1 MCSINKLCAT
11 SLFTFV
17 LLGSGCGG
25 GSPSSNTEPTAPLPS
40 IGIAAPQVITGTEP
54 TAQPPSSNID
64 APQLITNEP
73 GVWRL
78 PGSVP
83 DEQGGFADCG
93 PVRTM
98 LRAPNPTQAKHS
110 LDESTS
116 GMSTC
121 VMPGSFQ
128 NSWEFPD
135 LPNVDFVGR
144 DKLIYLNTDIMGDL
158 RINGTRIQVNLVGG
172 HVVRGR
178 VCIVAGS
185 MHISYA
191 GYTPAFCS

>member
-1 MCSINKLCAT
+1 MPLISKLCAT
-11 SLFTFV
+11 SLSMIA
-17 LLGSGCGG
+17 LLGSACGG
-25 GSPSSNTEPTAPLPS
+25 GSTSPNTGS
-40 IGIAAPQVITGTEP
+40 I
-54 TAQPPSSNID
+54 AQPPSSNVD
-64 APQLITNEP
+64 APRLITGQP
-73 GVWRL
+73 DLWRF

-98 LRAPNPTQAKHS
+98 LRAPIPTQAKHS

-128 NSWEFPD
+128 NSWEFPN
-135 LPNVDFVGR
+135 LPNVDFSGR
-144 DKLIYLNTDIMGDL
+144 DKLIYLNTDILGDL

-185 MHISYA
+185 THVSYD
-191 GYTPAFCS
+191 GRTPAFCN